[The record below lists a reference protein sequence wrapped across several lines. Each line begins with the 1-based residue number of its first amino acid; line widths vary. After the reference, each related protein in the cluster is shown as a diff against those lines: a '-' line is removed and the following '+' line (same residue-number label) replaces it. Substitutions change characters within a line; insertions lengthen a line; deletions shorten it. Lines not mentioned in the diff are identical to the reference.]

1 MGIFPDAQGQ
11 LNPQFV
17 IRSCRISNPSERR
30 LSGHIIHR
38 FFKKLN
44 IMFGIYG
51 ILDVKMSNGRGDFP
65 HPLNIMYPN
74 SKRNEV
80 FPIS

>member
-1 MGIFPDAQGQ
+1 M
-11 LNPQFV
+11 V
-17 IRSCRISNPSERR
+17 ILYID
-30 LSGHIIHR
+30 